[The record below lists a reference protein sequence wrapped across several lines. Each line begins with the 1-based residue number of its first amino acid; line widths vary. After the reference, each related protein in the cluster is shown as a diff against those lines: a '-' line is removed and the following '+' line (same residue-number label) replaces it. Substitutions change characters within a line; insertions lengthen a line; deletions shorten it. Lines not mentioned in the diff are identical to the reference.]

1 MSNQGDDCYFYFYST
16 CNKGDSC
23 SFRHCE
29 AALGNET
36 VCTLWQEGRCFR
48 NICRFRHMEIDKKRS
63 EIPCYWENQPVGC
76 QKSNCAFHHAKG
88 RYVDGLFLPPS
99 KTALPSP
106 PESAEDDVKMA
117 QMSLQQNKLSVQSN
131 PSPQLRGVMKVENS
145 ENVPSPTHPP
155 VVINAADDDEDDDDQ
170 LSEEGDEA
178 KTPVQQPT
186 TEAHNGLRII
196 STRKSNANTKQD
208 DNLNFGIK
216 TLEEIKLK
224 KLKEKT
230 KKQGE
235 GPSGVSVHPL
245 QPRTIPVPEKE
256 NVRTVVRTVTL
267 STKQGE
273 EPVIRLNLAERLGKR
288 KTSMAGKSVLPLK
301 RNLAERLGKKIEILE
316 NADKAPKRV
325 QVPKS
330 LKERLG
336 LSSEQASMETEKA
349 AKPTGEIHVKTLEEI
364 RLERANQRRGE
375 PQPKPQTEGRCK
387 TEDPSSGPRPSPA
400 VRIKTFSG
408 ALTEK
413 RQKRLEEE
421 KPKPEEFPTKTKAES
436 EPKKQNIL
444 APSVPSKV
452 QLAEPAGKAKPAG
465 EVRIKTLEEI
475 KQEKALRMQQSGEN
489 VPAPPAQPE
498 PAPPGRR
505 LLRITKLI
513 APGREEKKVVELN
526 KSSPKAVSAP
536 AEPSDQSATNSAVKV
551 KSLEEIMREK
561 RQLKQRQEEKLQKEA
576 AAVPSPIEKAIKDKT
591 PSSGSPE
598 SSVVSGSAYQL
609 AKKVLVKSLE
619 DGVESP
625 GKDAAVSLGKQAAQL
640 LERKAKTKSKVCLKP
655 SDGKTTSPTKQT
667 LKRKAAESHPS
678 AVAAVKPLST
688 TGGDTKE
695 PSAKKAAVAVVPALP
710 EDSLVS
716 IPGREKPKA
725 SPELHLG
732 SQADS
737 VAQSEVSSSTSASP
751 QVAVKTRRLSS
762 TGAGK
767 APLSVEDDFE
777 KLIWEISGG
786 KLEAEIDLDPGK
798 DEDDLLLELSE
809 MIDS

>member
-76 QKSNCAFHHAKG
+76 QKSNCAFHHTKG

-99 KTALPSP
+99 KTTLPSP

-170 LSEEGDEA
+170 LSEEGDET
-178 KTPVQQPT
+178 KTPVQQPA

-196 STRKSNANTKQD
+196 STRKSSANTKQD

-245 QPRTIPVPEKE
+245 QSRTVPVPEKE

-273 EPVIRLNLAERLGKR
+273 EPVIQLNLAERLGKR
-288 KTSMAGKSVLPLK
+288 QASITGKSVLPLK

-316 NADKAPKRV
+316 NADKAPK
-325 QVPKS
+325 K
-330 LKERLG
+330 
-336 LSSEQASMETEKA
+336 EKA
-349 AKPTGEIHVKTLEEI
+349 AKPSGEIHVKTLEEI
-364 RLERANQRRGE
+364 RLERANQRRRD
-375 PQPKPQTEGRCK
+375 PQAKPQTEGRCK
-387 TEDPSSGPRPSPA
+387 TEDPSSGRRPSPA
-400 VRIKTFSG
+400 VHIKTFSG
-408 ALTEK
+408 VLSGK
-413 RQKRLEEE
+413 KHKRLEEE
-421 KPKPEEFPTKTKAES
+421 KQKTEEIPTTTKVEI
-436 EPKKQNIL
+436 EPKKQRIL
-444 APSVPSKV
+444 APSVPGKV
-452 QLAEPAGKAKPAG
+452 QLAEPAGKAKPA

-498 PAPPGRR
+498 PAPTGRR
-505 LLRITKLI
+505 LLRITKLT
-513 APGREEKKVVELN
+513 APGREEKKVVELS
-526 KSSPKAVSAP
+526 KSFPKAVSAP
-536 AEPSDQSATNSAVKV
+536 AEPSEQSAANSKVQVKN
-551 KSLEEIMREK
+551 LEEITREK
-561 RQLKQRQEEKLQKEA
+561 RQLKRHQEEKLQKEA
-576 AAVPSPIEKAIKDKT
+576 AAVPSPVEKAIKDKT
-591 PSSGSPE
+591 PASG
-598 SSVVSGSAYQL
+598 
-609 AKKVLVKSLE
+609 
-619 DGVESP
+619 
-625 GKDAAVSLGKQAAQL
+625 
-640 LERKAKTKSKVCLKP
+640 TKSKVCLKP
-655 SDGKTTSPTKQT
+655 SEGKATSPTKQT

-716 IPGREKPKA
+716 IPGREKPQT
-725 SPELHLG
+725 SPELHIG

-737 VAQSEVSSSTSASP
+737 VAQSEVSSSTSASS
-751 QVAVKTRRLSS
+751 VAAKTRRLSS

>member
-76 QKSNCAFHHAKG
+76 QKSNCAFHHTKG

-99 KTALPSP
+99 KTTLPSP
-106 PESAEDDVKMA
+106 PDSAEDDVKMA

-170 LSEEGDEA
+170 LSEEGDET

-216 TLEEIKLK
+216 TLEEIKLR

-230 KKQGE
+230 KKQE
-235 GPSGVSVHPL
+235 GPSGVPVHPL
-245 QPRTIPVPEKE
+245 QSRTIPVPEKE

-288 KTSMAGKSVLPLK
+288 KTSIAGKSVLPLK

-316 NADKAPKRV
+316 NADKAPR
-325 QVPKS
+325 
-330 LKERLG
+330 R
-336 LSSEQASMETEKA
+336 EKA

-364 RLERANQRRGE
+364 RLERANQKRGE
-375 PQPKPQTEGRCK
+375 PQAKAQTEGRCK
-387 TEDPSSGPRPSPA
+387 TEDPSSGARPSPA

-408 ALTEK
+408 TLAEK
-413 RQKRLEEE
+413 KQKRLEEE
-421 KPKPEEFPTKTKAES
+421 KQKPEEFPTKTKVEN
-436 EPKKQNIL
+436 EPKKQSVL

-452 QLAEPAGKAKPAG
+452 QVAEPAGKAKPAG

-475 KQEKALRMQQSGEN
+475 KQEKALRMQQSREN

-498 PAPPGRR
+498 PAPTGRR
-505 LLRITKLI
+505 LLRITKLTV
-513 APGREEKKVVELN
+513 PGREEKKVVELN
-526 KSSPKAVSAP
+526 KPSPKAVSAP
-536 AEPSDQSATNSAVKV
+536 AESSDQSATNSKVQV

-561 RQLKQRQEEKLQKEA
+561 RQLRQRQEEKLQKEA
-576 AAVPSPIEKAIKDKT
+576 ATVPPPVEKAFSL
-591 PSSGSPE
+591 PF
-598 SSVVSGSAYQL
+598 AL
-609 AKKVLVKSLE
+609 A
-619 DGVESP
+619 
-625 GKDAAVSLGKQAAQL
+625 
-640 LERKAKTKSKVCLKP
+640 KSKVCLKP
-655 SDGKTTSPTKQT
+655 LDGKATSPTKQT

-695 PSAKKAAVAVVPALP
+695 PSAKKATVAVVPALP
-710 EDSLVS
+710 DDSLVS
-716 IPGREKPKA
+716 TPGREKHKA
-725 SPELHLG
+725 SPELHIG

-737 VAQSEVSSSTSASP
+737 VAQSEVSSSTSTSS

>member
-23 SFRHCE
+23 AFRHCE

-99 KTALPSP
+99 KTTLPSP

-170 LSEEGDEA
+170 LSEEGDET

-196 STRKSNANTKQD
+196 STRKSNATTKQD

-224 KLKEKT
+224 KLREKT
-230 KKQGE
+230 KKQSE

-245 QPRTIPVPEKE
+245 QSRPVPVPEKE

-273 EPVIRLNLAERLGKR
+273 EPMIQLNVAERLGKR
-288 KTSMAGKSVLPLK
+288 KASMAGKSVLPLK

-316 NADKAPKRV
+316 NTDKAPKR
-325 QVPKS
+325 
-330 LKERLG
+330 
-336 LSSEQASMETEKA
+336 EKA
-349 AKPTGEIHVKTLEEI
+349 SKPTGEIHVKTLEEI
-364 RLERANQRRGE
+364 RLERANQRRAE
-375 PQPKPQTEGRCK
+375 PQAKPQTEGRCK
-387 TEDPSSGPRPSPA
+387 TEDPSLGARPSPA
-400 VRIKTFSG
+400 VRIKAFSG
-408 ALTEK
+408 ALAEK
-413 RQKRLEEE
+413 NHKQLEEE
-421 KPKPEEFPTKTKAES
+421 KQKPEVSPTKTKVES
-436 EPKKQNIL
+436 EPKKQSIL
-444 APSVPSKV
+444 APSGPSKV

-489 VPAPPAQPE
+489 LPAPPAQPE
-498 PAPPGRR
+498 PAPTGRR

-513 APGREEKKVVELN
+513 APGREEKKIVELS
-526 KSSPKAVSAP
+526 KPSPKAVSAP
-536 AEPSDQSATNSAVKV
+536 AEPSDQSATNLKVQV

-561 RQLKQRQEEKLQKEA
+561 RQLKRRQEEKLQKEA
-576 AAVPSPIEKAIKDKT
+576 AAVPSPVEKAIKDKT
-591 PSSGSPE
+591 PASG
-598 SSVVSGSAYQL
+598 
-609 AKKVLVKSLE
+609 
-619 DGVESP
+619 
-625 GKDAAVSLGKQAAQL
+625 
-640 LERKAKTKSKVCLKP
+640 TKSKVCVKP
-655 SDGKTTSPTKQT
+655 SEGKTTSPTKQT

-688 TGGDTKE
+688 AGGDTKE

-710 EDSLVS
+710 EDSLAS
-716 IPGREKPKA
+716 APGREKPKT
-725 SPELHLG
+725 SPELHIR

-737 VAQSEVSSSTSASP
+737 VAQSEVSSSTSTSP

>member
-76 QKSNCAFHHAKG
+76 QKSNCAFHHTKG

-99 KTALPSP
+99 KTTLPSP
-106 PESAEDDVKMA
+106 PESAEDEMKMA

-131 PSPQLRGVMKVENS
+131 PCPQLRGVMKVENS

-155 VVINAADDDEDDDDQ
+155 VVINAADDDEDDDDM
-170 LSEEGDEA
+170 LSEEGDETKA
-178 KTPVQQPT
+178 PVQQPP

-196 STRKSNANTKQD
+196 STRKSSANTKQD

-230 KKQGE
+230 KKQN

-245 QPRTIPVPEKE
+245 QSRTIPVPEKE

-273 EPVIRLNLAERLGKR
+273 EPVIQLNLAEKLGKQ
-288 KTSMAGKSVLPLK
+288 KISMADKSIFPLK
-301 RNLAERLGKKIEILE
+301 RNLTERLGKKIEILE

-325 QVPKS
+325 QVPRS

-336 LSSEQASMETEKA
+336 LPSEQTSTETEKA

-364 RLERANQRRGE
+364 RLEKANRRRGE
-375 PQPKPQTEGRCK
+375 PQAKPQTEGRCK
-387 TEDPSSGPRPSPA
+387 TEDPNSGARPSPA
-400 VRIKTFSG
+400 VRIKAFSG
-408 ALTEK
+408 ALAEK
-413 RQKRLEEE
+413 NNKRLEEE
-421 KPKPEEFPTKTKAES
+421 KQKPEEFPTKTKAES
-436 EPKKQNIL
+436 EPKKQSIL
-444 APSVPSKV
+444 TLSVPSKV
-452 QLAEPAGKAKPAG
+452 RLAEPAGDAKRAG
-465 EVRIKTLEEI
+465 EVHVKTLEEI

-498 PAPPGRR
+498 PAPTGKR

-513 APGREEKKVVELN
+513 APGREEKKVVELSN
-526 KSSPKAVSAP
+526 TSGAVSAP
-536 AEPSDQSATNSAVKV
+536 AEPSDQSATNSKIQV

-561 RQLKQRQEEKLQKEA
+561 RQLKRRQEEKVQKEA
-576 AAVPSPIEKAIKDKT
+576 AAVPSPVEKAVKDKT
-591 PSSGSPE
+591 PASGSPE
-598 SSVVSGSAYQL
+598 SSMVSGSAYQL
-609 AKKVLVKSLE
+609 AKRILVKSLE

-625 GKDAAVSLGKQAAQL
+625 GQAAAVSPEKQADQL

-655 SDGKTTSPTKQT
+655 SDGKATSLTKQT
-667 LKRKAAESHPS
+667 LKRKATESLPS
-678 AVAAVKPLST
+678 AVAAVKPLTT
-688 TGGDTKE
+688 TGGDMKE
-695 PSAKKAAVAVVPALP
+695 PSAKKAAVAIVPALP

-716 IPGREKPKA
+716 VPGREKPQT
-725 SPELHLG
+725 SPELHIG

-737 VAQSEVSSSTSASP
+737 VLQSEVSSSTSASS

-767 APLSVEDDFE
+767 APLSIEDDFE

>member
-76 QKSNCAFHHAKG
+76 QKSNCAFHHTKG

-99 KTALPSP
+99 KTTLPNP

-170 LSEEGDEA
+170 LSEEGDET
-178 KTPVQQPT
+178 KTPVQQPA

-245 QPRTIPVPEKE
+245 QSRTISVPEKE

-273 EPVIRLNLAERLGKR
+273 EPVIQLNLAERLGKR
-288 KTSMAGKSVLPLK
+288 KASIAGKSVLPLK

-316 NADKAPKRV
+316 NADKAPKR
-325 QVPKS
+325 
-330 LKERLG
+330 
-336 LSSEQASMETEKA
+336 EKA
-349 AKPTGEIHVKTLEEI
+349 AKPAGEIHVKTLEEI
-364 RLERANQRRGE
+364 RLERASQRRGE
-375 PQPKPQTEGRCK
+375 PQAKPQTEGRCK
-387 TEDPSSGPRPSPA
+387 TEDPSSGARPSSA

-408 ALTEK
+408 ALAEK
-413 RQKRLEEE
+413 NHKRLEEE
-421 KPKPEEFPTKTKAES
+421 KQKTEECPTKTKVES
-436 EPKKQNIL
+436 EPKKQSIL
-444 APSVPSKV
+444 APSGPSKA

-475 KQEKALRMQQSGEN
+475 KQEKALRMQQSGDN

-498 PAPPGRR
+498 PAPTGRK

-513 APGREEKKVVELN
+513 APGREEKKIVELS
-526 KSSPKAVSAP
+526 KPSPKAVSAP
-536 AEPSDQSATNSAVKV
+536 AEPSDQSATNTKVQV
-551 KSLEEIMREK
+551 KSLEEIMKEK
-561 RQLKQRQEEKLQKEA
+561 RQLKQRQEEKLQNEA
-576 AAVPSPIEKAIKDKT
+576 AAVPSPTEKAIKDKT
-591 PSSGSPE
+591 PASG
-598 SSVVSGSAYQL
+598 
-609 AKKVLVKSLE
+609 
-619 DGVESP
+619 
-625 GKDAAVSLGKQAAQL
+625 
-640 LERKAKTKSKVCLKP
+640 TKSKVCLKP
-655 SDGKTTSPTKQT
+655 SDGKATSPTKQT

-716 IPGREKPKA
+716 IPGREKPKT
-725 SPELHLG
+725 SPELHIG
-732 SQADS
+732 SQAGS
-737 VAQSEVSSSTSASP
+737 VAQSEVSSSTSASS

-777 KLIWEISGG
+777 KLIWEISEG

>member
-76 QKSNCAFHHAKG
+76 QKSNCAFHHTKG

-99 KTALPSP
+99 KTTLPSP
-106 PESAEDDVKMA
+106 PDSAEDDVKMA

-170 LSEEGDEA
+170 LSEEGDET

-230 KKQGE
+230 KKQE
-235 GPSGVSVHPL
+235 GPSGVPVHPL
-245 QPRTIPVPEKE
+245 QSRTIPVPEKE

-288 KTSMAGKSVLPLK
+288 KTSIAGKSVLPLK

-316 NADKAPKRV
+316 NADKAPKR
-325 QVPKS
+325 
-330 LKERLG
+330 
-336 LSSEQASMETEKA
+336 EKA

-364 RLERANQRRGE
+364 RLERANQKRGE
-375 PQPKPQTEGRCK
+375 PQAKAQTEGRCK
-387 TEDPSSGPRPSPA
+387 TEDPSSGARPSPA

-408 ALTEK
+408 TLAEK
-413 RQKRLEEE
+413 KQKRLEEE
-421 KPKPEEFPTKTKAES
+421 KQKPEEFPTKTKVEN
-436 EPKKQNIL
+436 EPKKQSVL

-452 QLAEPAGKAKPAG
+452 QVAEPAGKAKPAG

-475 KQEKALRMQQSGEN
+475 KQEKALRMQQSREN

-498 PAPPGRR
+498 PAPTGRR
-505 LLRITKLI
+505 LLRITKLTV
-513 APGREEKKVVELN
+513 PGREEKKVVELN
-526 KSSPKAVSAP
+526 KPSPKAVSAP
-536 AEPSDQSATNSAVKV
+536 AESSDQSATNSKVQV

-561 RQLKQRQEEKLQKEA
+561 RQLRQRQEEKLQKEA
-576 AAVPSPIEKAIKDKT
+576 ATVPPPVEKAVKDKT
-591 PSSGSPE
+591 PASG
-598 SSVVSGSAYQL
+598 
-609 AKKVLVKSLE
+609 
-619 DGVESP
+619 
-625 GKDAAVSLGKQAAQL
+625 
-640 LERKAKTKSKVCLKP
+640 TKSKVCLKP
-655 SDGKTTSPTKQT
+655 LDGKATSPTKQT

-695 PSAKKAAVAVVPALP
+695 PSAKKATVAVVPALP
-710 EDSLVS
+710 DDSLVS
-716 IPGREKPKA
+716 TPGREKHKA
-725 SPELHLG
+725 SPELHIG

-737 VAQSEVSSSTSASP
+737 VAQSEVSSSTSTSS

>member
-76 QKSNCAFHHAKG
+76 QKSNCAFHHTKG

-99 KTALPSP
+99 KTTLPSP

-170 LSEEGDEA
+170 LSEEGDET
-178 KTPVQQPT
+178 KTPVQQPA

-245 QPRTIPVPEKE
+245 QSRTVPVPEKE

-273 EPVIRLNLAERLGKR
+273 EPVIQLNLAERLGKR
-288 KTSMAGKSVLPLK
+288 QTSIAAKSVLPLK
-301 RNLAERLGKKIEILE
+301 RNLAERLGKKIEVLE
-316 NADKAPKRV
+316 NADKAPK
-325 QVPKS
+325 K
-330 LKERLG
+330 
-336 LSSEQASMETEKA
+336 EKA
-349 AKPTGEIHVKTLEEI
+349 AKPSGEIHVKTLEEI
-364 RLERANQRRGE
+364 RLERANQRRGD
-375 PQPKPQTEGRCK
+375 PQAKPQTEGRCK
-387 TEDPSSGPRPSPA
+387 TEDPSSGARPSPA

-408 ALTEK
+408 VLAGK
-413 RQKRLEEE
+413 KHKRLEEE
-421 KPKPEEFPTKTKAES
+421 KQKTEEVPSKTRVEI
-436 EPKKQNIL
+436 EPKKQSIL
-444 APSVPSKV
+444 APSVPGKV
-452 QLAEPAGKAKPAG
+452 QLAEPAGKAKPA

-498 PAPPGRR
+498 PAPTGRR
-505 LLRITKLI
+505 LLRITKLT
-513 APGREEKKVVELN
+513 APGREEKKVVELS

-536 AEPSDQSATNSAVKV
+536 AEPSDQSAANSKVQVKN
-551 KSLEEIMREK
+551 LEEIMREK
-561 RQLKQRQEEKLQKEA
+561 RQLKRRQEEKLQKEA
-576 AAVPSPIEKAIKDKT
+576 AAVLSPVEKAIKDKT
-591 PSSGSPE
+591 PASG
-598 SSVVSGSAYQL
+598 
-609 AKKVLVKSLE
+609 
-619 DGVESP
+619 
-625 GKDAAVSLGKQAAQL
+625 
-640 LERKAKTKSKVCLKP
+640 TKSKVCLKP
-655 SDGKTTSPTKQT
+655 SEGKATSPTKQT
-667 LKRKAAESHPS
+667 LKRKATESHPS
-678 AVAAVKPLST
+678 AVAAVKPLSA
-688 TGGDTKE
+688 TGGDMKE

-716 IPGREKPKA
+716 IPGREKPQT
-725 SPELHLG
+725 SPELHIG

-737 VAQSEVSSSTSASP
+737 VAQSEVSSSTSASS
-751 QVAVKTRRLSS
+751 VAAKTRRLSS

>member
-1 MSNQGDDCYFYFYST
+1 MSKQGDDCYFYFYST

-76 QKSNCAFHHAKG
+76 QKSNCAFHHTKG

-99 KTALPSP
+99 KTTLPSP
-106 PESAEDDVKMA
+106 PESAEDDVKLA

-170 LSEEGDEA
+170 LSEEGDET

-196 STRKSNANTKQD
+196 STRKSNANAKQ
-208 DNLNFGIK
+208 
-216 TLEEIKLK
+216 
-224 KLKEKT
+224 
-230 KKQGE
+230 E

-245 QPRTIPVPEKE
+245 QSRTIPVPEKE

-273 EPVIRLNLAERLGKR
+273 EPVIQLNLAERLGKR
-288 KTSMAGKSVLPLK
+288 KASMAGKSVLPLK

-316 NADKAPKRV
+316 NADKAPKR
-325 QVPKS
+325 
-330 LKERLG
+330 
-336 LSSEQASMETEKA
+336 EKA
-349 AKPTGEIHVKTLEEI
+349 AKLTGEIHVKTLEEI

-375 PQPKPQTEGRCK
+375 PQAKPQAEGRCK
-387 TEDPSSGPRPSPA
+387 TEDPSSGARPSPA

-408 ALTEK
+408 ALAEK
-413 RQKRLEEE
+413 NHKRLEEE
-421 KPKPEEFPTKTKAES
+421 KQKPEEFPTKTKVES
-436 EPKKQNIL
+436 EPKKQSIL

-452 QLAEPAGKAKPAG
+452 QLAELTSKAKPAG
-465 EVRIKTLEEI
+465 EVHIKTLEEI

-498 PAPPGRR
+498 PAPTGRR

-513 APGREEKKVVELN
+513 APGREEKKIVELS
-526 KSSPKAVSAP
+526 KTSSKAVSAS
-536 AEPSDQSATNSAVKV
+536 AEPSDHSATNSKVQV
-551 KSLEEIMREK
+551 KSFEEIMREK

-576 AAVPSPIEKAIKDKT
+576 ATVPSPFCLLFT
-591 PSSGSPE
+591 
-598 SSVVSGSAYQL
+598 L
-609 AKKVLVKSLE
+609 A
-619 DGVESP
+619 
-625 GKDAAVSLGKQAAQL
+625 
-640 LERKAKTKSKVCLKP
+640 KSKVCLKP
-655 SDGKTTSPTKQT
+655 LDGKSTSPTKQT

-688 TGGDTKE
+688 SGGDMKE

-710 EDSLVS
+710 EDNLVS
-716 IPGREKPKA
+716 IPGREKPKT
-725 SPELHLG
+725 SPELHIG

-737 VAQSEVSSSTSASP
+737 VAQSEVSSSTSTSS

>member
-76 QKSNCAFHHAKG
+76 QKSNCAFHHTKG

-99 KTALPSP
+99 KTTLPSP
-106 PESAEDDVKMA
+106 PESAEDEMKMA

-131 PSPQLRGVMKVENS
+131 PCPQLRGVMKVENS

-155 VVINAADDDEDDDDQ
+155 VVINAADDDEDDDDM
-170 LSEEGDEA
+170 LSEEGDETKA
-178 KTPVQQPT
+178 PVQQPP

-196 STRKSNANTKQD
+196 STRKSSANTKQD

-230 KKQGE
+230 KKQNE

-245 QPRTIPVPEKE
+245 QSRTIPVPEKE

-273 EPVIRLNLAERLGKR
+273 EPVIQLNLAEKLGKQ
-288 KTSMAGKSVLPLK
+288 KISMADKSIFPLK
-301 RNLAERLGKKIEILE
+301 RNLTERLGKKIEILE

-325 QVPKS
+325 QVPRS

-336 LSSEQASMETEKA
+336 LPSEQTSTETEKA

-364 RLERANQRRGE
+364 RLEKANRRRGE
-375 PQPKPQTEGRCK
+375 PQAKPQTEGRCK
-387 TEDPSSGPRPSPA
+387 TEDPNSGARPSPA
-400 VRIKTFSG
+400 VRIKAFSG
-408 ALTEK
+408 ALAEK
-413 RQKRLEEE
+413 NNKRLEEE
-421 KPKPEEFPTKTKAES
+421 KQKPEEFPTKTKAES
-436 EPKKQNIL
+436 EPKKQSIL
-444 APSVPSKV
+444 TLSVPSKV
-452 QLAEPAGKAKPAG
+452 RLAEPAGDAKRAG
-465 EVRIKTLEEI
+465 EVHVKTLEEI

-498 PAPPGRR
+498 PAPTGKR

-513 APGREEKKVVELN
+513 APGREEKKVVELSN
-526 KSSPKAVSAP
+526 TSGAVSAP
-536 AEPSDQSATNSAVKV
+536 AEPSDQSATNSKIQV

-561 RQLKQRQEEKLQKEA
+561 RQLKRRQEEKVQKEA
-576 AAVPSPIEKAIKDKT
+576 AAVPSPVEKAVKDKT
-591 PSSGSPE
+591 PASGSPE
-598 SSVVSGSAYQL
+598 SSMVSGSAYQL
-609 AKKVLVKSLE
+609 AKRILVKSLE

-625 GKDAAVSLGKQAAQL
+625 GQAAAVSPEKQADQL

-655 SDGKTTSPTKQT
+655 SDGKATSLTKQT
-667 LKRKAAESHPS
+667 LKRKATESLPS
-678 AVAAVKPLST
+678 AVAAVKPLTT
-688 TGGDTKE
+688 TGGDMKE
-695 PSAKKAAVAVVPALP
+695 PSAKKAAVAIVPALP

-716 IPGREKPKA
+716 VPGREKPQT
-725 SPELHLG
+725 SPELHIG

-737 VAQSEVSSSTSASP
+737 VLQSEVSSSTSASS

-767 APLSVEDDFE
+767 APLSIEDDFE

>member
-76 QKSNCAFHHAKG
+76 QKSNCAFHHTKG

-99 KTALPSP
+99 KTTLPSP
-106 PESAEDDVKMA
+106 PESADDDLKVA
-117 QMSLQQNKLSVQSN
+117 QISLQQNKLSVPSN

-170 LSEEGDEA
+170 LSEEGEET
-178 KTPVQQPT
+178 KTPVQQPA
-186 TEAHNGLRII
+186 TETHNGLRII

-208 DNLNFGIK
+208 DSLNFGIK

-230 KKQGE
+230 KKQSE
-235 GPSGVSVHPL
+235 GPSGISVHPL
-245 QPRTIPVPEKE
+245 QSRTIPMPEKE

-273 EPVIRLNLAERLGKR
+273 EPVIRLNLAEKQGKR
-288 KTSMAGKSVLPLK
+288 KGSVADLSVLPLK
-301 RNLAERLGKKIEILE
+301 RSLAERLGKKIEVLE
-316 NADKAPKRV
+316 NADKAPKR
-325 QVPKS
+325 
-330 LKERLG
+330 
-336 LSSEQASMETEKA
+336 EKA
-349 AKPTGEIHVKTLEEI
+349 AKPMGEIHVKTLEEI

-375 PQPKPQTEGRCK
+375 TQAKPQAEGRCK
-387 TEDPSSGPRPSPA
+387 TEDPSSGARPSPA
-400 VRIKTFSG
+400 VRIKTFSE
-408 ALTEK
+408 ALAEK
-413 RQKRLEEE
+413 KHKRLEEE
-421 KPKPEEFPTKTKAES
+421 KQKAEEFPSKTKVEG

-452 QLAEPAGKAKPAG
+452 QLEEPAGKVKPAG
-465 EVRIKTLEEI
+465 EVRVKTLEEI

-489 VPAPPAQPE
+489 VPAPPAQPG
-498 PAPPGRR
+498 PAPAGKK

-513 APGREEKKVVELN
+513 APGREEKKIVELS
-526 KSSPKAVSAP
+526 KASHKAVSAP
-536 AEPSDQSATNSAVKV
+536 AEPSAQSATNSKVQV
-551 KSLEEIMREK
+551 KSLEEIMKEK
-561 RQLKQRQEEKLQKEA
+561 RQLKQRQEEKLQKQA
-576 AAVPSPIEKAIKDKT
+576 AAVPSTAEKAIK
-591 PSSGSPE
+591 
-598 SSVVSGSAYQL
+598 A
-609 AKKVLVKSLE
+609 
-619 DGVESP
+619 
-625 GKDAAVSLGKQAAQL
+625 
-640 LERKAKTKSKVCLKP
+640 KSKLCVKP
-655 SDGKTTSPTKQT
+655 SDGKVASPTKRA

-688 TGGDTKE
+688 ADDDMKE
-695 PSAKKAAVAVVPALP
+695 PPAKKLALAVVPALP
-710 EDSLVS
+710 EDSLAN
-716 IPGREKPKA
+716 IPGGEKPQN

-737 VAQSEVSSSTSASP
+737 VVQSEVSSSTSTSS

>member
-48 NICRFRHMEIDKKRS
+48 NVCKFRHMEIDKKRS
-63 EIPCYWENQPVGC
+63 EIPCYWENQPMGC
-76 QKSNCAFHHAKG
+76 QKSNCAFHHTKG

-99 KTALPSP
+99 KTTLPSP

-131 PSPQLRGVMKVENS
+131 PSPQMRGVMKVENS

-170 LSEEGDEA
+170 LSEEGEETKA
-178 KTPVQQPT
+178 PVQPPAP
-186 TEAHNGLRII
+186 ESHNGLRMI
-196 STRKSNANTKQD
+196 STRKSSANTKQD

-235 GPSGVSVHPL
+235 GPSGVTVHPL
-245 QPRTIPVPEKE
+245 QSRTVPVPEKE

-267 STKQGE
+267 APKQVE
-273 EPVIRLNLAERLGKR
+273 EPVVRINLPERLGKR
-288 KTSMAGKSVLPLK
+288 KASVAGKSVLPLK
-301 RNLAERLGKKIEILE
+301 RNLAERLGKKMEILE
-316 NADKAPKRV
+316 NSDKAPKR
-325 QVPKS
+325 
-330 LKERLG
+330 
-336 LSSEQASMETEKA
+336 EKA
-349 AKPTGEIHVKTLEEI
+349 AKPAGEIHVKTLEEI
-364 RLERANQRRGE
+364 RRERGSQRRGDPPAK
-375 PQPKPQTEGRCK
+375 PQPEGRCR
-387 TEDPSSGPRPSPA
+387 TEAPTSGAKPPPA

-408 ALTEK
+408 ALAEK
-413 RQKRLEEE
+413 NHKRLEEE
-421 KPKPEEFPTKTKAES
+421 KPKPEEFPIKTKVEN
-436 EPKKQNIL
+436 EPKKQSL
-444 APSVPSKV
+444 FSPAVPSKA
-452 QLAEPAGKAKPAG
+452 QLAEPAGKAKPSG
-465 EVRIKTLEEI
+465 EVRVKTLEEI
-475 KQEKALRMQQSGEN
+475 KKEKALRMQQSGEN
-489 VPAPPAQPE
+489 VPAPAAPAE
-498 PAPPGRR
+498 PAPAGRR
-505 LLRITKLI
+505 VLRITKLI

-526 KSSPKAVSAP
+526 KPSPKAVSAP
-536 AEPSDQSATNSAVKV
+536 AKPSAFVSSSPCDQSVTDSKIQV

-561 RQLKQRQEEKLQKEA
+561 QQLKQRQEEKLQKEA
-576 AAVPSPIEKAIKDKT
+576 AAVPAPAKKPTKDKT
-591 PSSGSPE
+591 P
-598 SSVVSGSAYQL
+598 
-609 AKKVLVKSLE
+609 
-619 DGVESP
+619 
-625 GKDAAVSLGKQAAQL
+625 
-640 LERKAKTKSKVCLKP
+640 VCLKP
-655 SDGKTTSPTKQT
+655 LDGKPASPIKQT
-667 LKRKAAESHPS
+667 LKRKAPESHPS
-678 AVAAVKPLST
+678 AVAAVKPLSAT
-688 TGGDTKE
+688 AEDTGE
-695 PSAKKAAVAVVPALP
+695 PPAKKAALAFVPALP
-710 EDSLVS
+710 EGSLVF
-716 IPGREKPKA
+716 IPGREKPQT
-725 SPELHLG
+725 SPALQFG
-732 SQADS
+732 IQAGP
-737 VAQSEVSSSTSASP
+737 VGHPEVSSSTSDSP
-751 QVAVKTRRLSS
+751 QVPAKTRRLSS

>member
-178 KTPVQQPT
+178 KTPVQQPA
-186 TEAHNGLRII
+186 TESHNGLRII

-316 NADKAPKRV
+316 NADKAPKR
-325 QVPKS
+325 
-330 LKERLG
+330 
-336 LSSEQASMETEKA
+336 EKA
-349 AKPTGEIHVKTLEEI
+349 VKPTGEIHVKTLEEI

-375 PQPKPQTEGRCK
+375 PQAKPQTELCCK

-400 VRIKTFSG
+400 VRIKAFSG
-408 ALTEK
+408 ALAEK

-421 KPKPEEFPTKTKAES
+421 KPKPEEFPTKTKVES

-526 KSSPKAVSAP
+526 KSSPKVVSAP

-576 AAVPSPIEKAIKDKT
+576 AAVPSPVEKAIKDKT
-591 PSSGSPE
+591 PSSG
-598 SSVVSGSAYQL
+598 
-609 AKKVLVKSLE
+609 
-619 DGVESP
+619 
-625 GKDAAVSLGKQAAQL
+625 
-640 LERKAKTKSKVCLKP
+640 TKSKVCLKP

-667 LKRKAAESHPS
+667 LKRKSAESHPS

-710 EDSLVS
+710 EDSLVP